1 MEMCASNEGGDD
13 MHKTLILA
21 ATLAFALSTGA
32 LAKEP
37 CHDPKTGKFIKC
49 PPPAAAH
56 ATQCK
61 LGKPC
66 GGACIAKDKVCHVKS

>member
-1 MEMCASNEGGDD
+1 

-21 ATLAFALSTGA
+21 GALAFVLSTGA

-49 PPPAAAH
+49 PPPAASH
-56 ATQCK
+56 APQCK
-61 LGKPC
+61 TGKAC
-66 GGACIAKDKVCHVKS
+66 GNTCIAKDKACHVKA